1 MLVLARRPAQTIVI
15 DDRIKVTVVK
25 VKGRT
30 VRLGIDAPDD
40 VLIRRGE
47 LKPLRVV
54 TENHAA

>member
-1 MLVLARRPAQTIVI
+1 MLVLARKHGQTIVI
-15 DDRIKVTVVK
+15 DDRIKITVLK

-30 VRLGIDAPDD
+30 VRLGIEAPDD

-54 TENHAA
+54 AENHAA

>member
-1 MLVLARRPAQTIVI
+1 MLVLARKQGQTIVI
-15 DDRIKVTVVK
+15 DDRIKITVLR

-30 VRLGIDAPDD
+30 VRLGIEAPDD